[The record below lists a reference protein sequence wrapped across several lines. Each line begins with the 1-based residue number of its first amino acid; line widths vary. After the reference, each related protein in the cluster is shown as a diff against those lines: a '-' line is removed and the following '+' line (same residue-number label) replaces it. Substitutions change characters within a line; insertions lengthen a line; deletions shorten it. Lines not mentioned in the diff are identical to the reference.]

1 MEKFNEKFNFNG
13 GENILKSICWILSYL
28 SWLLL
33 AINNIASL
41 KYLYQQETQIIWNI
55 IVRPPPSSDP
65 PSGIYINPVE
75 DYVPMQMDHLFI
87 YIVFNF
93 YIIISFVGCVVYII
107 KTLFIKEQQVT
118 DGMMGNY
125 SKFHFFPL
133 LCAFILSVLGE
144 AADGDNLDD
153 ISNTG
158 LAFSLI
164 GLISMIFIYI
174 MTQFKSQ
181 DWWAEYSLKNGVY
194 SCLIILFWY
203 NFCYSIYL
211 VRAASNGADEKR
223 RKGCSLAF
231 SIIFGIGS
239 LTFSVIFKDIMI
251 TFMNMLIYLG
261 MAIQYFN
268 IGEDTTSGKDFN
280 KNGDGAIDII
290 MLICSFILLV
300 YLIVGILKN
309 ELMQIKNNML
319 TLSNVQNQTILKVN
333 SNSQQINLIS
343 NNINLNTKN

>member
-41 KYLYQQETQIIWNI
+41 KYLYQQETPIIWNTGVNI
-55 IVRPPPSSDP
+55 IP
-65 PSGIYINPVE
+65 E
-75 DYVPMQMDHLFI
+75 KDYVPMQMDHLFI

-93 YIIISFVGCVVYII
+93 YIIISFVGCIVYII
-107 KTLFIKEQQVT
+107 KTLFIKEQQVI
-118 DGMMGNY
+118 DGMMGNF

-153 ISNTG
+153 ISKTG

-211 VRAASNGADEKR
+211 VRAASNVADVKWI
-223 RKGCSLAF
+223 KGCSLAF

-343 NNINLNTKN
+343 NNINLTSKN

>member
-93 YIIISFVGCVVYII
+93 YIIISFVGCIVYII
-107 KTLFIKEQQVT
+107 KTLFIKEQQVI
-118 DGMMGNY
+118 DGMMGNF

-164 GLISMIFIYI
+164 GLISI
-174 MTQFKSQ
+174 
-181 DWWAEYSLKNGVY
+181 
-194 SCLIILFWY
+194 
-203 NFCYSIYL
+203 NFNDFYLYYDSI
-211 VRAASNGADEKR
+211 
-223 RKGCSLAF
+223 
-231 SIIFGIGS
+231 
-239 LTFSVIFKDIMI
+239 
-251 TFMNMLIYLG
+251 
-261 MAIQYFN
+261 
-268 IGEDTTSGKDFN
+268 
-280 KNGDGAIDII
+280 
-290 MLICSFILLV
+290 
-300 YLIVGILKN
+300 
-309 ELMQIKNNML
+309 
-319 TLSNVQNQTILKVN
+319 
-333 SNSQQINLIS
+333 
-343 NNINLNTKN
+343 

>member
-41 KYLYQQETQIIWNI
+41 KYLYQQETPIIWNI
-55 IVRPPPSSDP
+55 NVMSSPSS
-65 PSGIYINPVE
+65 PSGINIIPEKDYI
-75 DYVPMQMDHLFI
+75 PMQMDHLFI

-93 YIIISFVGCVVYII
+93 YIIISFVGCIVYII

-153 ISNTG
+153 ISKTG
-158 LAFSLI
+158 LSFSLI

-211 VRAASNGADEKR
+211 VRSVSNVADIKWI
-223 RKGCSLAF
+223 KGCSLAF

>member
-55 IVRPPPSSDP
+55 IVMPP
-65 PSGIYINPVE
+65 PSGIYINPE
-75 DYVPMQMDHLFI
+75 KDYIPMQMDHLFI

-93 YIIISFVGCVVYII
+93 YIIISFVGCIVYII
-107 KTLFIKEQQVT
+107 KTLFIKEQQVI
-118 DGMMGNY
+118 DGMMGNF

-153 ISNTG
+153 ISKTG

-211 VRAASNGADEKR
+211 VRSVSNVADVKWI
-223 RKGCSLAF
+223 KGCSLAF